1 MFDDENMVIRIDMSE
16 YMEKHSVSR
25 LIGSPP
31 GYVGYDEG
39 GQLTEKV
46 RRKPYSVILFD
57 EIEKAHPDVYNV
69 LLQVL
74 DDGRI
79 TDSKGVTVDFK
90 NTIIILTSNIG
101 SQILLEGAENPIGF
115 AVDTKNTKIDTT
127 KDMNLKVGGKL
138 NGENLSYAEQKV
150 MDELKEHFRPEFLNR
165 LDEIIMFKPLSKE
178 VIRSIVDL
186 IMKDLNK
193 RLEEKQIKVELTDK
207 AKQYVID
214 NGYDPSFGARPLK
227 RFIQNSVEN
236 IVARAVIDNTAKE
249 GDTLKLEVKNDELV
263 IA

>member
-1 MFDDENMVIRIDMSE
+1 
-16 YMEKHSVSR
+16 
-25 LIGSPP
+25 
-31 GYVGYDEG
+31 
-39 GQLTEKV
+39 
-46 RRKPYSVILFD
+46 
-57 EIEKAHPDVYNV
+57 
-69 LLQVL
+69 
-74 DDGRI
+74 
-79 TDSKGVTVDFK
+79 
-90 NTIIILTSNIG
+90 
-101 SQILLEGAENPIGF
+101 
-115 AVDTKNTKIDTT
+115 
-127 KDMNLKVGGKL
+127 
-138 NGENLSYAEQKV
+138 

-178 VIRSIVDL
+178 VISNIVDL

-227 RFIQNSVEN
+227 RFIRNSVEN

-249 GDTLKLEVKNDELV
+249 GDTLKLDVKNDELA